1 MRANEECQKGT
12 NRVSH
17 CVKNSINFSRS
28 GDKSAVRKLI
38 QGYRLQRA
46 LRALT
51 CRYGSITS

>member
-1 MRANEECQKGT
+1 MPKGHK
-12 NRVSH
+12 S
-17 CVKNSINFSRS
+17 CVALYKNSINFSRS